1 MGDSETLIAQT
12 SSTMGYST
20 AGHNSIANVDGA
32 SNIIQ
37 EANAFSGVTGEF
49 PASTTS
55 ANALNMDLNATTQGP
70 YVNKTYEG
78 KPTVGMDNINQG
90 VANFENAGVVS
101 SGASAYD
108 SFVNGSITSEAVSAE
123 NGNSSHDAG
132 ASAAE
137 PQLEDGS
144 GVFSSAFLIL
154 IGLLDDVY
162 WPLISVHWFLLS
174 FTLSCI
180 VVLFLEHRN

>member
-1 MGDSETLIAQT
+1 MLIAQT
-12 SSTMGYST
+12 SSAMGYST

-37 EANAFSGVTGEF
+37 EANAVSGVTVDF

-78 KPTVGMDNINQG
+78 KPTVGMANIDQG

-108 SFVNGSITSEAVSAE
+108 SFANGSITGEAVSAE
-123 NGNSSHDAG
+123 NGDGSHDAG

-137 PQLEDGS
+137 PLLEDGS
-144 GVFSSAFLIL
+144 GMFSSAFLL
-154 IGLLDDVY
+154 LMLGLLDVVN
-162 WPLISVHWFLLS
+162 WPLVGIHWFLLS
-174 FTLSCI
+174 FAFSCNG
-180 VVLFLEHRN
+180 VHFLEHRM